1 MYCLRVCHLKHLNLN
16 RAFQIVI
23 GFKII
28 KNPGIEDPAFVHPGR
43 VKSAVY
49 VKGMIECWN
58 NGKLDIKK

>member
-1 MYCLRVCHLKHLNLN
+1 
-16 RAFQIVI
+16 VI
-23 GFKII
+23 GHKII

-58 NGKLDIKK
+58 NGKLDIKNRIPLNPLRQQSINLIS